1 MRHRNLLRVIAA
13 LMLVMITGSCGGGGG
28 GDATGPGG
36 GPAVPTGPGA
46 SWTPVT
52 KPTGAT
58 SWFDVA
64 YGNAKWVA
72 VGSGARA
79 VSNDG
84 IAWTP
89 TTITVSSYSFNTTV
103 TFDNGIFVD
112 VGSQGVST
120 SANGTSWSSQVLS
133 NAQALVGAAYG
144 LGTWVVADDRFL
156 SSDVLAF
163 MVSTTN
169 GAGWSPVLTT
179 IGYAQPTSVAFG
191 NGTFVVV
198 GYGSLVATSTNVTS
212 WTKRTFPGTGDGGVL
227 AVTYGGDKFV
237 AVTNTG
243 KAYRSADGITWTKH
257 TIGVGAFYGVTYGN
271 GQFVAVGNVGHIYVS
286 VDGATWTKRTW
297 TGGSNDLEGV
307 KFGNA
312 KFVAVGD
319 EFAYSQ

>member
-1 MRHRNLLRVIAA
+1 MRHRTLLRCIAA
-13 LMLVMITGSCGGGGG
+13 LALTLFTSSCGGGGG
-28 GDATGPGG
+28 GDSTGPGG
-36 GPAVPTGPGA
+36 DPLPSGPGA
-46 SWTPVT
+46 TWTPIT
-52 KPTGAT
+52 KPSGAT

-64 YGNAKWVA
+64 YGNGKWVA
-72 VGSGARA
+72 AGSGARA

-89 TTITVSSYSFNTTV
+89 TTISASSYYFNSTI

-120 SANGTSWSSQVLS
+120 SSNGTSWSSQVLDS
-133 NAQALVGAAYG
+133 AQALVGAAYG

-156 SSDVLAF
+156 YNDVLAF

-169 GAGWSPVLTT
+169 GAGWYQVLTT
-179 IGYAQPTSVAFG
+179 IPYATPNSVAFG

-212 WTKRTFPGTGDGGVL
+212 WTKRTFPGTGDGGVM

-257 TIGVGAFYGVTYGN
+257 TIGVGDFYGVTYGN

-286 VDGATWTKRTW
+286 TDGATWTKRTW
-297 TGGSNDLEGV
+297 TGGSDDLEAV
-307 KFGNA
+307 KFGNG

-319 EFAYSQ
+319 AFAYSQ